1 MSVARITEPS
11 GQVWV
16 AGGGGGGGG
25 DHEPAPEAA
34 ADSGELKLWIRLNS
48 SECDL

>member
-11 GQVWV
+11 GHVCV

-25 DHEPAPEAA
+25 GAMTGSGGGGG
-34 ADSGELKLWIRLNS
+34 SGELKLWIRLTS